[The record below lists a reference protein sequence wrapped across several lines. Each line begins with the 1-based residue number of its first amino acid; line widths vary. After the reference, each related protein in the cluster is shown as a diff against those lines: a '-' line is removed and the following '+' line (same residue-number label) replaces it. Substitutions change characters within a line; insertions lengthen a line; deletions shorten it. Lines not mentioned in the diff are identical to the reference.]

1 MSFGLL
7 ALIGAIALLGPL
19 LALPRGLGVPVVI
32 GEVAAGL
39 AIGGSGLDLFDTT
52 DPTATFLADLGFALV
67 MFEAGTHVPVRDPHL
82 RSGIRRG
89 AARCVAI
96 GVLAAL
102 VAAAIDRVFHTDHL
116 GLYAVLMASSSAAV
130 IMPII
135 ESRKLSGPAIVE
147 MLPQIALADAACIV
161 ALPLV
166 IDPPRAESA
175 ALGSVAVI
183 ALTVV
188 AYGLLRYMKASGLRK
203 KVHTV
208 SEDRRFALELRI
220 DLVVLFALAA
230 LAVTTHVS
238 IMLAGFALGVAVAAV
253 GEPRRLARQVFGVT
267 EGFFG
272 PYYFVWLGAS
282 LNLDALWAH
291 PSMIGLGLTLGVGAV
306 VVHAAMWVTGQPVAV
321 GALTAAQLG
330 VPVSAVTLGTQLDL
344 FGPAEGPAILLGALV
359 TLAVASLV
367 RPRDGAPRTGRS
379 RGAATG

>member
-19 LALPRGLGVPVVI
+19 LAVPRGLAIPVVI
-32 GEVAAGL
+32 GEVCAGL
-39 AIGGSGLDLFDTT
+39 AIGDSGLGLFDTT
-52 DPTATFLADLGFALV
+52 DATATFLADLGFALV
-67 MFEAGTHVPVRDPHL
+67 MFEAGTHVPLRDPHL

-102 VAAAIDRVFHTDHL
+102 AAVAIDRMFHNDHL

-130 IMPII
+130 IMPIV
-135 ESRKLSGPAIVE
+135 ESHRLSGPAIVE

-166 IDPPRAESA
+166 IDPPRAGSA

-183 ALTVV
+183 ACAVGMY
-188 AYGLLRYMKASGLRK
+188 ALLRYMKASGLRK
-203 KVHTV
+203 KMHSV
-208 SEDRRFALELRI
+208 SEERRFALELRV

-230 LAVTTHVS
+230 LAVATHVS

-282 LNLDALWAH
+282 LDLNALWAH
-291 PSMIGLGLTLGVGAV
+291 RGMIWLGVTLGIGAV

-321 GALTAAQLG
+321 GALTSAQLG

-344 FGPAEGPAILLGALV
+344 FVPAEGPAILLGALI
-359 TLAVASLV
+359 TLAVASLA
-367 RPRDGAPRTGRS
+367 RPRDR
-379 RGAATG
+379 AASG